1 MKTKGIGKKII
12 FIFLCSFTLIQLY
25 PLVWLILF
33 SFKDN
38 NEIFSQNII
47 GLPRV
52 WRVSNYVEA
61 LTNGNVAVY
70 FLNSLLVTTVTI
82 LVSSILLSAC
92 GYAIVRMKWKLSK
105 LTLSYLLL
113 GMMVPIHATLL
124 PMFIVLRDI
133 KLIDTYFALIIPYIA
148 FALPMGIFILTSF
161 LANIQKEMEEA
172 ACIDGCSIYGI
183 FFRIVLP
190 LIKSAIA
197 TIAIFTYLSSWNE
210 LMFASTFLNS
220 DNLKTLPVGIM
231 SLSGQYTT
239 KWGPIGAGLV
249 IATAPTIMIYILLSD
264 QVQKSLVM
272 GAVKG

>member
-12 FIFLCSFTLIQLY
+12 FIFLCAFTLIQLY

-70 FLNSLLVTTVTI
+70 FLNSLLVTAITI

-148 FALPMGIFILTSF
+148 FALPMGIFILTGF
-161 LANIQKEMEEA
+161 LANIPKEMEEA

-183 FFRIVLP
+183 FIRIVLP

-249 IATAPTIMIYILLSD
+249 IATAPTIIIYILLSD

>member
-161 LANIQKEMEEA
+161 LANIPKEMEEA